1 MPLTP
6 RSFATFVLAA
16 LLAAAAAAQG
26 PLEFDAN
33 AMNRKIARM
42 LDTADSERAPTAPPV
57 RTQFTEREANAYF
70 EIYGPD
76 FLPPGVARPQIT
88 LGDNGRVAARAVVDL
103 DAVRTARD
111 RSLLDPLAFVGGAV
125 EVVASGNVSA
135 ADGRG
140 LLRFEAA
147 TVGGVSVPKT
157 VAQELLRFYT
167 RSPQRPQGFAFDEPF
182 DLPAG
187 IRGAAVARGQA
198 TVTQ

>member
-1 MPLTP
+1 MTFTP
-6 RSFATFVLAA
+6 RNVPAFALAT
-16 LLAAAAAAQG
+16 LLAATTVAQG
-26 PLEFDAN
+26 PLEADAN

-42 LDTADSERAPTAPPV
+42 LDTAESARAPTAPPV

-70 EIYGPD
+70 DIYGPD
-76 FLPPGVARPQIT
+76 FLPPGVAHPQLT
-88 LGDNGRVAARAVVDL
+88 LEDNGRVAARAVVDL
-103 DAVRTARD
+103 DAVRTARE
-111 RSLLDPLAFVGGAV
+111 RGLLDPLAFVSGSVELIASGAV
-125 EVVASGNVSA
+125 TA

-140 LLRFEAA
+140 LLFFESA
-147 TVGGVSVPKT
+147 TVGGVGVPKS

-187 IRGAAVARGQA
+187 IRGVAVARGQA

>member
-1 MPLTP
+1 MILTP
-6 RSFATFVLAA
+6 RSFAALALAA
-16 LLAAAAAAQG
+16 VIATTTVAQG
-26 PLEFDAN
+26 SLEADAN
-33 AMNRKIARM
+33 AMNRKIARI
-42 LDTADSERAPTAPPV
+42 LDTADSARAPTAPPV

-76 FLPPGVARPQIT
+76 FLPPGVARPEIT

-103 DAVRTARD
+103 DAVRTARE
-111 RSLLDPLAFVGGAV
+111 RSLLDPLAFVSGSV
-125 EVVASGNVSA
+125 EIVASGNVSA

-167 RSPQRPQGFAFDEPF
+167 RSAQRPQGFAFDEPF

-187 IRGAAVARGQA
+187 IRAVTVERSKA